1 MGCKD
6 IRIRRS
12 EFVEKTEFLYLYCE
26 YFCMFCANIFACFVG
41 MFLHVLFACFY
52 VGLIF
57 LYFTDSNLCDLYK
70 ISWAVISAFLKI
82 EIWNLKKKLFWKEDC
97 LFYGGLHSLSIDS
110 WRSVVFKIYSIVP
123 FSHRLHTNLTNFYIN
138 FVHFLKLNEF

>member
-6 IRIRRS
+6 IGIRRS

-41 MFLHVLFACFY
+41 MFLCQFNFSLFYRFQPLWS
-52 VGLIF
+52 VQNKLS
-57 LYFTDSNLCDLYK
+57 SNF
-70 ISWAVISAFLKI
+70 SFP
-82 EIWNLKKKLFWKEDC
+82 ENRNLKFKIWKEDC
-97 LFYGGLHSLSIDS
+97 LFYGRLHSLSIDS